1 MGKGCAIMKTG
12 ESTFM
17 DNRVL
22 GCGGGFK
29 TTGYGDFCTKT
40 VEIFAFLQYNVDS

>member
-1 MGKGCAIMKTG
+1 MKTG

-29 TTGYGDFCTKT
+29 TTGCGDFCTKT